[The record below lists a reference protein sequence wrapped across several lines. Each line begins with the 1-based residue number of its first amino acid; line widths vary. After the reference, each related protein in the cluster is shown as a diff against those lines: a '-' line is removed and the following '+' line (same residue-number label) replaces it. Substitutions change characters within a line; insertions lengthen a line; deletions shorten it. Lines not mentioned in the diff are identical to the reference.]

1 MSDTS
6 HTLNAGSQVRHQ
18 RFGIG
23 EVQLVRDGTALVRF
37 ESGFQERP
45 ISELEPVK
53 SAIDAISEGKFDNLR
68 EVIARCQALAIR
80 SINDC
85 WGVFSTSRINLLPH
99 QLWVCHKVL
108 RKWPV
113 QKLIADDVGLGKTIE
128 AGLILW
134 PLIAKKRVRRL
145 LVLTPASLISQWQE
159 RLRQMFD
166 IRLTMYSPDIDTVR
180 SDYWNTHDYV
190 VASLPTLRKD
200 INGRHERMLNAEDWD
215 LLIIDEAHHLNA
227 QEDTGATLGYR
238 FIQNLI
244 EHDKFKSR
252 LFFTATP
259 HRGKDY
265 GFFALLHLLQPDL
278 FDPKENS
285 GLQQGHVKE
294 AVIRNNKQL
303 VTDMDGNKL
312 FKPVQVNSRT
322 YSFSEDEQAFYDKLT
337 TFILTGQAYAS
348 SLAKVDQRVVKLVLI
363 AMQKL
368 AASSVAAIHS
378 AVSGRI
384 RRWGDSKQRL
394 QNIGQEMMGLAEDLE
409 APELDD
415 RYVALEEEYA
425 STSVQVSLMENELPM
440 LKELQALASKI
451 KQETK
456 IQTLLSVLENEFM
469 DRTVV
474 FFTEYKA
481 TQALIVNTLHRQY
494 GFGSVSF
501 INGEGRLDGIINE
514 SGERHSWTM
523 NRYDAAS
530 QFKEGKVRFIIC
542 TEAGGEGIDLQDN
555 CYSMIHVDLPWNP
568 MRLHQRVGRLNRY
581 GQTQQVEVITLR
593 NPETVESRIWDLL
606 NTKIENV
613 MRSLGAAM
621 EEPEDL
627 LQLILGMTDK
637 GFFNELFSK
646 GLTKDPNNLKQWFD
660 AKTGTFGGQSA
671 VKVVKNLIGHAD
683 KFEYQNLDEVPKL
696 DLANMHDFF
705 ENMLK
710 LNSHRLEISEGL
722 MSFKTPKPW
731 SKQLGIRRRYDSLS
745 FDRSIKDES
754 VEILGVG
761 HPIFDK
767 AINQAEQFDATAAI
781 AKGISAPLLVYM
793 VRDQI
798 TGDDGNQSFTLV
810 GLSAENPPRLLMD
823 EELMVLLSD
832 MYEHVP
838 KTTKDVLW
846 ETEYSFDSADL
857 LPKIEIVLTEKLS
870 GMDLPY
876 DQVAFSLIAMFLPC
890 FGSAE

>member
-6 HTLNAGSQVRHQ
+6 HTLNPGSQVRHQ

-23 EVQLVRDGTALVRF
+23 EVQLVRNGTALVRF

-45 ISELEPVK
+45 VSEFEPVK
-53 SAIDAISEGKFDNLR
+53 NAIDAISEGKFDNLR

-145 LVLTPASLISQWQE
+145 LVLTPASLVSQWQE

-166 IRLTMYSPDIDTVR
+166 IRLTMYSPDIDTAR

-384 RRWGDSKQRL
+384 RRLGDSKQRL
-394 QNIGQEMMGLAEDLE
+394 QDIGQEMMGLAEDLE

-440 LKELQALASKI
+440 LKELQALASKV

-469 DRTVV
+469 DRTVA

-660 AKTGTFGGQSA
+660 AKAGTFGGQSA

-710 LNSHRLEISEGL
+710 LNSHRLEISDGL

-731 SKQLGIRRRYDSLS
+731 SKQFGIRRRYDSLS
-745 FDRSIKDES
+745 FDRSIKDKS

-823 EELMVLLSD
+823 EELMVLLSG

-838 KTTKDVLW
+838 KAARDVLW
-846 ETEYSFDSADL
+846 ETEYSFDDRAL
-857 LPKIEIVLTEKLS
+857 LPTLEKALVEQLS

-876 DQVAFSLIAMFLPC
+876 EQVTYSLVATILP
-890 FGSAE
+890 FIE